1 MLTPFKKELIIYL
14 RVSKLIYKIC
24 AERIKMSADSQKR
37 TIVKTM
43 TWRITASLT
52 TFIIAWFITGDL
64 LIGVSIG
71 SIEAI
76 AKIFLYYYHER
87 IWNNINWAKS

>member
-1 MLTPFKKELIIYL
+1 
-14 RVSKLIYKIC
+14 
-24 AERIKMSADSQKR
+24 MSAELKKR
-37 TIVKTM
+37 TLVKTM
-43 TWRITASLT
+43 TWRVTASLT
-52 TFIIAWFITGDL
+52 TFLIAWILTGDL

-87 IWNNINWAKS
+87 IWNNISWAKN

>member
-1 MLTPFKKELIIYL
+1 
-14 RVSKLIYKIC
+14 
-24 AERIKMSADSQKR
+24 MSAELKKR
-37 TIVKTM
+37 TLAKTM

-52 TFIIAWFITGDL
+52 TFLIAWILTGDL

-71 SIEAI
+71 SIEAV

-87 IWNNINWAKS
+87 IWNNISWAKN

>member
-1 MLTPFKKELIIYL
+1 MT
-14 RVSKLIYKIC
+14 V
-24 AERIKMSADSQKR
+24 DSQKR
-37 TIVKTM
+37 TITKTM

-52 TFIIAWFITGDL
+52 TFIIAWILIGNL

-76 AKIFLYYYHER
+76 AKIFLYL
-87 IWNNINWAKS
+87 

>member
-1 MLTPFKKELIIYL
+1 
-14 RVSKLIYKIC
+14 
-24 AERIKMSADSQKR
+24 MSADLKKR
-37 TIVKTM
+37 TLVKTM

-52 TFIIAWFITGDL
+52 TFLIAWILTGDL

-76 AKIFLYYYHER
+76 TKIFLYYYHER
-87 IWNNINWAKS
+87 IWNNINCAKN

>member
-1 MLTPFKKELIIYL
+1 MSVEL
-14 RVSKLIYKIC
+14 K
-24 AERIKMSADSQKR
+24 KR
-37 TIVKTM
+37 TLLKTM
-43 TWRITASLT
+43 TWRVTASLT
-52 TFIIAWFITGDL
+52 TFLIAWILTGDL

-87 IWNNINWAKS
+87 IWNNINWAKN